1 MSINSVLTEGV
12 KVVTRPLSDSTYL
25 KLAFRM
31 KLKKKLNLFDPE
43 TFNEKI
49 QWIKL
54 NRHERILNKYVDKFA
69 VKDIIANL
77 IGEEYIIPTIGA
89 WRSFDDID
97 FLNLPNRFV
106 LKCNHDSHSVVIC
119 KDKSKFNYADA
130 KKKLNRGLKKNYFW
144 HGREWAYKDVEP
156 LIIAEPYYCDKN
168 DELVDYKFFCFRGY
182 VDCVM
187 VCCDRESGDPKYYF
201 VDKQWN
207 LLNYNKRSLYD
218 AKGFTMMKPLN
229 YDVMIEIASKL
240 SLFSKMPFVRV
251 DLYNVDGKIYF
262 GELTFSPDNGM
273 DSNILEDT
281 DCLLYTSPSPRDC
294 S

>member
-1 MSINSVLTEGV
+1 MSINSVLTEGF
-12 KVVTRPLSDSTYL
+12 KVVTRPLNDNTYL

-31 KLKKKLNLFDPE
+31 KMKKNLNLTAPK

-54 NRHERILNKYVDKFA
+54 NKHERILNNFVDKFA

-77 IGEEYIIPTIGA
+77 IGEEYIIPTIGT
-89 WRSFDDID
+89 WKSFDDID
-97 FLNLPNRFV
+97 FSKLPDRFV

-119 KDKSKFNYADA
+119 KDKSQFNYAEA

-156 LIIAEPYYCDKN
+156 LIIAEPYCCDKN
-168 DELVDYKFFCFRGY
+168 DELVDYKFFCFRNY

-187 VCCDRESGDPKYYF
+187 VCCDRESGEPKYYF

-207 LLNYNKRSLYD
+207 MLKYNKRALYD
-218 AKGFTMMKPLN
+218 ANGFSMEKPLN
-229 YDVMIEIASKL
+229 YDAMIEIASKL
-240 SLFSKMPFVRV
+240 SLFTEMPFVRV

-273 DSNILEDT
+273 DSNLLEET
-281 DCLLYTSPSPRDC
+281 DKYFGKLMNLS
-294 S
+294 